1 MRPRRQKL
9 PPKAPDVLHSYQVE
23 RKSEDFGATKVY
35 EARAIYDGNRKV
47 ALVTHLKELADQRFV
62 DELERTHAMMRMV
75 PHPNI
80 MRVFDYFS
88 DDKFIFE
95 VFGFNE
101 GGRLSDHLHE
111 KVRLRETHAGIVLYQ
126 LLGAVAEVHKARVFY
141 GGTFRAE
148 DVFVYRY
155 PDRVRLGGFGLAKTF
170 AELHGSAYEGDVVFA
185 APETFGK
192 KFEMTPAA
200 AVKVDVWG
208 LGVLFYLMV
217 TGSLPWRCDAELARN
232 VRKGCYAIPDTV
244 SEPCA
249 DVIRAMLCV
258 RVRDR
263 PTPSGVLEMPFLR
276 VGEPKRVERKQT
288 EHVVSVPRRRK
299 RLAPSDS
306 SPLLRTLQPE
316 LTAPVRKLRNAR
328 ASPVSRSIP
337 HTGMLFSGQ
346 EELPPLVKASPIC
359 AT

>member
-1 MRPRRQKL
+1 M
-9 PPKAPDVLHSYQVE
+9 
-23 RKSEDFGATKVY
+23 GA
-35 EARAIYDGNRKV
+35 
-47 ALVTHLKELADQRFV
+47 
-62 DELERTHAMMRMV
+62 
-75 PHPNI
+75 
-80 MRVFDYFS
+80 
-88 DDKFIFE
+88 
-95 VFGFNE
+95 
-101 GGRLSDHLHE
+101 
-111 KVRLRETHAGIVLYQ
+111 
-126 LLGAVAEVHKARVFY
+126 
-141 GGTFRAE
+141 
-148 DVFVYRY
+148 
-155 PDRVRLGGFGLAKTF
+155 
-170 AELHGSAYEGDVVFA
+170 
-185 APETFGK
+185 
-192 KFEMTPAA
+192 
-200 AVKVDVWG
+200 W
-208 LGVLFYLMV
+208 VLFYLMV

-306 SPLLRTLQPE
+306 SPLLRTLQRE

-359 AT
+359 ATGLVQVFKKAKELTRAICQGNLSKVLFLGCLCTRTKGLTSLPEWGDLREGGHAHSRKKCLRVNDDNHVSLLTEGLANGAF